1 MWAFEE
7 DGEDA
12 VGLEADGAF
21 AAAGGGAVDFGGR
34 VGVGGLGEGAGGLG
48 YRRGLARR
56 GERGAGPVSAGS
68 LLKGVNGR
76 VDYVS
81 PGIAVL

>member
-34 VGVGGLGEGAGGLG
+34 VGIGGLG

-56 GERGAGPVSAGS
+56 GEGRAGPVSAGS

-81 PGIAVL
+81 SGIAVL